1 MNSQTH
7 ETVISLGDEP
17 KDVLGFKTEE
27 ELEAALLPLMLE
39 IIPDENIAA

>member
-1 MNSQTH
+1 MSTETKQTL
-7 ETVISLGDEP
+7 ISLGDEATN
-17 KDVLGFKTEE
+17 VLGFKTEE

>member
-27 ELEAALLPLMLE
+27 ELEAALFPLMLE
-39 IIPDENIAA
+39 IFPTENMVA